1 MKICTFSVLVTTYQ
15 IVLNA
20 IINKMQSYI
29 IFILPESDIRTKSIN
44 NPHIKYSKIILL
56 TNKCVLSVIET
67 FCFISTLAVE
77 YDSV

>member
-1 MKICTFSVLVTTYQ
+1 M
-15 IVLNA
+15 
-20 IINKMQSYI
+20 

-44 NPHIKYSKIILL
+44 NPQVKYSKIILL

-67 FCFISTLAVE
+67 FCFISILAVE